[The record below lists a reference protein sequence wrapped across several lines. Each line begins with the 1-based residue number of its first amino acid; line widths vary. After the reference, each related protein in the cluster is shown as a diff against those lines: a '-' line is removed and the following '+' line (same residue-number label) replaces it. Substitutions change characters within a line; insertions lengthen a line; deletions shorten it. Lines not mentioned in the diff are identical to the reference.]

1 MQKLVRLLGAARV
14 EILRR
19 LKSLATGCTPAPPM
33 LAASYGAW
41 RIDDAGDGA
50 VAVGAVWLG
59 GVAGSSGHQLE
70 APLLTSV
77 KLR

>member
-1 MQKLVRLLGAARV
+1 VQKLVRLLRTARV

-19 LKSLATGCTPAPPM
+19 LELLTAASTPAPPM